1 MTDSA
6 IQLQLEGVTKHY
18 DAVEDAEPAQVLRG
32 IDLEVKAGES
42 LAVVGPSGSGKSTLL
57 YIMGTLDRP
66 TTGNVWFDG
75 RDGSGMNDEEL
86 AQLRNRE
93 IGFIFQFHHLLP
105 QCTALENVLV
115 PTLVHT
121 NASDGGELE
130 RRAIQL
136 LEKVGLGHRL
146 HHRPAQLSGGERQRV
161 AVVRALMNQPR
172 LVLADEPTGS
182 LDGASARELAE
193 LLVML
198 NQEWNVTLVV
208 VTHSE
213 DLAGRMDRVLH
224 LQEGRLSASGA
235 RP

>member
-1 MTDSA
+1 MNDSA
-6 IQLQLEGVTKHY
+6 VQLQLQYVTKHY
-18 DAVEDAEPAQVLRG
+18 ATEYDDKPTQVLQG
-32 IDLEVKAGES
+32 IDLKVRAGET

-66 TTGNVWFDG
+66 TSGRVWIES
-75 RDGSGMNDEEL
+75 REVSGMNDEEL
-86 AQLRNRE
+86 AKLRNRE

-115 PTLVHT
+115 PTLAHKEV
-121 NASDGGELE
+121 SDSDALDL
-130 RRAIQL
+130 RAIQL
-136 LEKVGLGHRL
+136 LERVGLAGRL

-182 LDGASARELAE
+182 LDGVGARELAD
-193 LLVML
+193 LLVAL
-198 NQEWNVTLVV
+198 NRESGVTLIV

-213 DLAGRMDRVLH
+213 ELAGRMHRVLH
-224 LQEGRLSASGA
+224 LQDGRLTESGDGS
-235 RP
+235 